1 MITNGS
7 LVFILHRNTASF
19 PSLGRSLTETGS
31 SKISV
36 PIGGGGGGGEMG
48 DGGGV
53 CPFEMYLDCIVT
65 IGENFVSRDHADV

>member
-36 PIGGGGGGGEMG
+36 PIGGGGGGGGWEME
-48 DGGGV
+48 V
-53 CPFEMYLDCIVT
+53 EYARLKCIW
-65 IGENFVSRDHADV
+65 IAS